1 MFESAHPTCNA
12 IRMILYK
19 QAYVGIMIA
28 VRLPQLENVYADI
41 VVSDVGRNTLFS
53 KATVAKAN

>member
-1 MFESAHPTCNA
+1 MQRH

-53 KATVAKAN
+53 KATFAKAY